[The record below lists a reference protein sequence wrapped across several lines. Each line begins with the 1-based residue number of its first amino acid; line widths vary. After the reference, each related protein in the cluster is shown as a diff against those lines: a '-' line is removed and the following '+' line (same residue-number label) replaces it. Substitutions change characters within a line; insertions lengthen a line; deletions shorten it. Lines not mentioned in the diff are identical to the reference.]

1 MLAHVLL
8 GLAGAATVS
17 VSPLRIGRLKLPVY
31 GAEHLLVLQADDE
44 RSLLL
49 PALLSFA
56 DGQRLERALRDGSEP
71 RDRLAVAADLVGRS
85 EVFAAASGRSSPW
98 QLALLADGS
107 RSATEL
113 TLDHLRDCGLLP
125 LHCTVGGDG
134 TERPGSG
141 VRLRDMGAFTGAAPS
156 AVQLDEL
163 AASIWVRSAAGE
175 DGALPLSGTG
185 EAVLL
190 SRCCQARGEPIP
202 MLVSEA
208 VWQERAIDPERL
220 PECHEESIVN
230 G

>member
-1 MLAHVLL
+1 MDCGCGGGEEAAGEV
-8 GLAGAATVS
+8 GGQGEAGA
-17 VSPLRIGRLKLPVY
+17 
-31 GAEHLLVLQADDE
+31 E
-44 RSLLL
+44 
-49 PALLSFA
+49 
-56 DGQRLERALRDGSEP
+56 
-71 RDRLAVAADLVGRS
+71 
-85 EVFAAASGRSSPW
+85 
-98 QLALLADGS
+98 
-107 RSATEL
+107 
-113 TLDHLRDCGLLP
+113 
-125 LHCTVGGDG
+125 
-134 TERPGSG
+134 
-141 VRLRDMGAFTGAAPS
+141 GAAPS